1 MLYQRKNLT
10 MEEIKNI
17 IFDLGNVIINI
28 DGDRTVNAMKD
39 LGFKDFQESYTLL
52 RQSDLF
58 DWLEKGLI
66 SPDKFYDDLKTHF
79 NNHVSSAMID
89 EAWNSML
96 LDFPQKRIELIQKL
110 KSKYRLFLLSN
121 TNVIHY
127 QKYNNDL
134 INQYGF
140 GLSSLFEKA
149 YYSFDLGMRKP
160 DMEIFEYV
168 IKDSNL
174 KPLETL
180 FIDDSAKNID
190 TANQLGL
197 KTLWIDLDKGDDIT
211 KKLKRF

>member
-1 MLYQRKNLT
+1 
-10 MEEIKNI
+10 MEGIKNI

-28 DGDRTVNAMKD
+28 DGDRTVNAMKE

-58 DWLEKGLI
+58 NWLEKGLI
-66 SPDKFYDDLKTHF
+66 SPEKFHTDLKTHF
-79 NNHVSSAMID
+79 NNDVSSAMID
-89 EAWNSML
+89 DAWNAML
-96 LDFPQKRIELIQKL
+96 LDFPKKRIELIQEL

-121 TNVIHY
+121 TNIIHY
-127 QKYNNDL
+127 RKYNNDL
-134 INQYGF
+134 INRFGF

-174 KPLETL
+174 KPIETL
-180 FIDDSAKNID
+180 FIDDSAENID

-197 KTLWIDLDKGDDIT
+197 KTLWIDVAKGDDIT
-211 KKLKRF
+211 QKLKRF